1 MKNSTLANINLAL
14 TIDGIDY
21 EFLNITV
28 LDRNDPLVKSL
39 QASPQNKTN
48 GLVVTTGL
56 SSGVT
61 LSYTVFEVPTKL
73 VTRMQKAFVDEE
85 RVSVKVFDSK
95 SRESMRAENCI
106 FKMSPR
112 NGTIQEGA
120 DSNSVTIQLE
130 ATRNNVNDET
140 L

>member
-1 MKNSTLANINLAL
+1 MKNSTLANIVLSI
-14 TIDGIDY
+14 TMGGTDY
-21 EFLNITV
+21 EFESVTV

-39 QASPQNKTN
+39 QASPQGRTN

-56 SSGVT
+56 SSGVS
-61 LSYTVFEVPTKL
+61 LSYTAYEVPTAVVSLMENAFRTEEL
-73 VTRMQKAFVDEE
+73 VT
-85 RVSVKVFDSK
+85 VKVFDK
-95 SRESMRAENCI
+95 KAGEAMRAENAI

-120 DSNSVTIQLE
+120 DSNSVTMQLE
-130 ATRNNVNDET
+130 ATRNNIKDET